1 MLPRMFGLAVWRIN
15 FWINVAISSTLPTGS
30 LSGLSIG
37 FQIFTFP
44 QAAIAQ
50 AIATAVFPTLSAQ
63 AARGDKDSLRH
74 TLAAALNLTLFL
86 AMPATLGLIL
96 LGRPIIALL
105 FEGGE
110 FTAESTSLAA
120 WALTWYAVGLIGHS
134 VVEVVTR
141 AFFALKDT
149 RTPALVGAGAMVLN
163 VIFSLTFT
171 RLFGAWGW
179 MPHGGL
185 ALANS
190 LATAIEMLGLVIIL
204 RRRLDGLDARNVIG
218 SLWRS
223 ALAAVGMG
231 FAVFALLSGA
241 QAVSAPLGLVGLGGA
256 VVGAVV
262 YFLFALILR
271 SPEIMLLRN
280 RQLN

>member
-1 MLPRMFGLAVWRIN
+1 
-15 FWINVAISSTLPTGS
+15 
-30 LSGLSIG
+30 
-37 FQIFTFP
+37 
-44 QAAIAQ
+44 
-50 AIATAVFPTLSAQ
+50 
-63 AARGDKDSLRH
+63 
-74 TLAAALNLTLFL
+74 
-86 AMPATLGLIL
+86 MPATLGLIL

-149 RTPALVGAGAMVLN
+149 RTPVLVGAGAMVLN

-204 RRRLDGLDARNVIG
+204 RRRLDGLDARNMIG

-241 QAVSAPLGLVGLGGA
+241 QAVSAPLWLVGLGGA

-280 RQLN
+280 RQFN